1 MAFTHRLDRLMI
13 ITFIVN
19 VRVFDEYLNGVGRES
34 NPNMRDDEYLK
45 WFCSHILFWD
55 HYLSQLTAHN
65 DPRVNHPNF
74 AFTAAQLIQDPA
86 SL

>member
-13 ITFIVN
+13 ITFIVD

-45 WFCSHILFWD
+45 WLSSHILFWD
-55 HYLSQLTAHN
+55 HYLSQQTAHN
-65 DPRVNHPNF
+65 DPLVNHPNF

>member
-19 VRVFDEYLNGVGRES
+19 VRVFDEYLNGGGRES

-45 WFCSHILFWD
+45 CLPSHILF
-55 HYLSQLTAHN
+55 
-65 DPRVNHPNF
+65 
-74 AFTAAQLIQDPA
+74 
-86 SL
+86 

>member
-19 VRVFDEYLNGVGRES
+19 VRVFDEYLNGGGRES

-45 WFCSHILFWD
+45 WPALIFCFGIII
-55 HYLSQLTAHN
+55 YLS
-65 DPRVNHPNF
+65 
-74 AFTAAQLIQDPA
+74 
-86 SL
+86 